1 MKPKYPAALV
11 ASAAVVMLLALL
23 EWRSALAPSSVR
35 TDTVTSAVSP
45 SVQPAA
51 VTAAASPGPPGAATA
66 ARESAAPSQAGAGAA
81 QGEAPPAGAPPAA
94 ASASVAPP
102 IAAPDSAPVIVSVS
116 LTPTVVQA
124 GQTVSGTVITSSN
137 VASVEAR
144 IGGYAASLTK
154 TGVGEF
160 HLTYPVP
167 NLPPLLRR
175 RYAVEVT
182 ARNTRGDRAST
193 QTSIT
198 VR

>member
-35 TDTVTSAVSP
+35 MDTVTSAVSP
-45 SVQPAA
+45 SVPPAA
-51 VTAAASPGPPGAATA
+51 VKAVASPEPPGAAIA
-66 ARESAAPSQAGAGAA
+66 ARASAAPSQAGAGAA

-102 IAAPDSAPVIVSVS
+102 VAAPDSAPVIVSVS

-154 TGVGEF
+154 TGAGEF

-167 NLPPLLRR
+167 NLPSLLRR
-175 RYAVEVT
+175 TYAVEVI
-182 ARNTRGDRAST
+182 ARNTRGDQAST